1 MIIGIIIGLLIWF
14 VVPMFFTDGKRRKRK
29 KRKQQMIEL
38 TCKIIGLVIIVFS
51 LVRHFL
57 YLYNTSHLL
66 THCTHKN
73 I

>member
-14 VVPMFFTDGKRRKRK
+14 VVPMFFTDRKRRKRK

-57 YLYNTSHLL
+57 YL
-66 THCTHKN
+66 
-73 I
+73 

>member
-1 MIIGIIIGLLIWF
+1 MIIGIIIGLLIRF

-57 YLYNTSHLL
+57 YL
-66 THCTHKN
+66 
-73 I
+73 

>member
-1 MIIGIIIGLLIWF
+1 MIIEIIIGLLIWF

-57 YLYNTSHLL
+57 YL
-66 THCTHKN
+66 
-73 I
+73 

>member
-14 VVPMFFTDGKRRKRK
+14 VVPMFLTDGKRRKRK

-57 YLYNTSHLL
+57 YL
-66 THCTHKN
+66 
-73 I
+73 

>member
-14 VVPMFFTDGKRRKRK
+14 VVPMFFTDGKRRKRT

-57 YLYNTSHLL
+57 YL
-66 THCTHKN
+66 
-73 I
+73 

>member
-51 LVRHFL
+51 LARHFL
-57 YLYNTSHLL
+57 YL
-66 THCTHKN
+66 
-73 I
+73 

>member
-29 KRKQQMIEL
+29 NRKQQMIEL

-57 YLYNTSHLL
+57 YL
-66 THCTHKN
+66 
-73 I
+73 

>member
-1 MIIGIIIGLLIWF
+1 MIIGIIRGLLIWF
-14 VVPMFFTDGKRRKRK
+14 VVPMFFPDGKRRKRK

-57 YLYNTSHLL
+57 YL
-66 THCTHKN
+66 
-73 I
+73 

>member
-14 VVPMFFTDGKRRKRK
+14 VVPMFFTYGKRRKRK

-57 YLYNTSHLL
+57 YL
-66 THCTHKN
+66 
-73 I
+73 

>member
-29 KRKQQMIEL
+29 KRNQQMIEL

-57 YLYNTSHLL
+57 YL
-66 THCTHKN
+66 
-73 I
+73 

>member
-14 VVPMFFTDGKRRKRK
+14 VVPMFFTDWKRRKRK

-57 YLYNTSHLL
+57 YL
-66 THCTHKN
+66 
-73 I
+73 

>member
-14 VVPMFFTDGKRRKRK
+14 VVPMFFTDGKRCKRK

-57 YLYNTSHLL
+57 YL
-66 THCTHKN
+66 
-73 I
+73 

>member
-51 LVRHFL
+51 LVST
-57 YLYNTSHLL
+57 YNTSHLL
-66 THCTHKN
+66 THCTHEN

>member
-29 KRKQQMIEL
+29 KRKQQTIEL

-57 YLYNTSHLL
+57 YL
-66 THCTHKN
+66 
-73 I
+73 

>member
-14 VVPMFFTDGKRRKRK
+14 VVPMFFTDGKRRKQK

-57 YLYNTSHLL
+57 YL
-66 THCTHKN
+66 
-73 I
+73 

>member
-1 MIIGIIIGLLIWF
+1 MIIGIIIGLLIWV

-57 YLYNTSHLL
+57 YL
-66 THCTHKN
+66 
-73 I
+73 

>member
-1 MIIGIIIGLLIWF
+1 MIIGIIIGLQIWF

-57 YLYNTSHLL
+57 YL
-66 THCTHKN
+66 
-73 I
+73 

>member
-14 VVPMFFTDGKRRKRK
+14 VVPMFFADGKRRKRK

-57 YLYNTSHLL
+57 YL
-66 THCTHKN
+66 
-73 I
+73 

>member
-14 VVPMFFTDGKRRKRK
+14 VVPKFFTDGKRRKRK

-57 YLYNTSHLL
+57 YL
-66 THCTHKN
+66 
-73 I
+73 

>member
-14 VVPMFFTDGKRRKRK
+14 VVPMFFTDEKRRKRK

-57 YLYNTSHLL
+57 YL
-66 THCTHKN
+66 
-73 I
+73 

>member
-14 VVPMFFTDGKRRKRK
+14 VVPTFFTDGKRRKRK

-57 YLYNTSHLL
+57 YL
-66 THCTHKN
+66 
-73 I
+73 